1 MKAKLIYRNK
11 IMVRDFRLICEM
23 VIWQLPLK
31 TKERPHGLKYRLH
44 CGKDDGTCLVRYD
57 NEHGKGD
64 HRHYGDLEEDYNFST
79 VEKLMSDFLEDVS
92 KIQQGKRY
100 EEKIELTSNES

>member
-1 MKAKLIYRNK
+1 MYRNK
-11 IMVRDFRLICEM
+11 IMVRDFRLRRWNM
-23 VIWQLPLK
+23 LS
-31 TKERPHGLKYRLH
+31 
-44 CGKDDGTCLVRYD
+44 
-57 NEHGKGD
+57 NEHGKGA